1 MVFLKKKTR
10 RPRSLAQQR
19 KNSLGVFG
27 VKKRSTKVETDGQ
40 VLMDHIRELRMR
52 LIVCAVVLLVG
63 GVVGY
68 FFYAPILEWLRSPLG
83 HDLYYSTP
91 AGSFNFIIKVA
102 SMVGILAT
110 VPFIIFQ
117 LIMFIKPVFSDKLS
131 TTRIFTYTIASILL
145 AITGA
150 LFAFY
155 AILPGA
161 LKFFAGF
168 QVAGLSA
175 LIDANNYLNFVT
187 NAIVTFIIVFQ
198 IPLLMVII
206 DRIKPI
212 APKKLLSMEKYVVLG
227 GLLVSLIVPFAM
239 DLTTCLLI
247 ASPIIILYNLSVAVI
262 IIRHALTRK
271 IVDEVSAMVPMSEYE
286 IAMDDELV
294 DEFFKTSSQKLP
306 TLPPAPIEDLFH
318 LAFEDLQDVSVTPT
332 FQAATMRAPV
342 VLSVDTLTQHE
353 ETVLHRNISL
363 LHDAKPLSRQMP
375 SAEQL
380 RARAQA
386 KRDQQIAE
394 RVALYNTASL
404 KIINDIR

>member
-1 MVFLKKKTR
+1 
-10 RPRSLAQQR
+10 
-19 KNSLGVFG
+19 
-27 VKKRSTKVETDGQ
+27 VKKRSAKVQTDGQ
-40 VLMDHIRELRMR
+40 VLMDHIRELRTR

-102 SMVGILAT
+102 SMVGILAA

-117 LIMFIKPVFSDKLS
+117 LIMFIKPVFTDKLS
-131 TTRIFTYTIASILL
+131 TPRIFTYTIASILL
-145 AITGA
+145 AVTGA

-212 APKKLLSMEKYVVLG
+212 SPKKLLSMEKYVVLG

-247 ASPIIILYNLSVAVI
+247 ASPIIILYNISVAII
-262 IIRHALTRK
+262 IIRHAATRK
-271 IVDEVSAMVPMSEYE
+271 VQVELPVVMTMTAQEA
-286 IAMDDELV
+286 AMDDELV
-294 DEFFKTSSQKLP
+294 DEFFKSRPRELP
-306 TLPPAPIEDLFH
+306 ALQLSPIEDSFNV
-318 LAFEDLQDVSVTPT
+318 AFEDLQEISVVPA
-332 FQAATMRAPV
+332 FQTG
-342 VLSVDTLTQHE
+342 
-353 ETVLHRNISL
+353 TVLHRNISL
-363 LHDAKPLSRQMP
+363 PRDAKPLPGQMP
-375 SAEQL
+375 NIEQL
-380 RARAQA
+380 RVAARE
-386 KRDQQIAE
+386 KRDQEIAE
-394 RVALYNTASL
+394 RVARYNTVGL